1 MRMEKPLLSAGI
13 KLDVPPDSYDN
24 ISMMS
29 EKEIQIWVQ
38 EATSELYW
46 KFRDDLDDEGAERV
60 KEELD
65 YLEKTLVKIVGK
77 HITV

>member
-1 MRMEKPLLSAGI
+1 MEKPLEYAGI

-29 EKEIQIWVQ
+29 EKEIQTWVS

-46 KFRDDLDDEGAERV
+46 KFRDDLTDEGAERV
-60 KEELD
+60 KEELE
-65 YLEKTLVKIVGK
+65 YLEKSLVKIVGK
-77 HITV
+77 HLTA